1 MIPDHLPPRLAI
13 CLWDFSWYTRAG
25 AGEPFADLDVAF
37 AETVERGYNAVR
49 ICAAPLL
56 TFGELGLDP
65 TIVVSGLGTAPDG
78 GIYGRGTRWYDVP
91 GGYQIDVRARLLDL
105 VRAAERHGVV
115 VILASWEYQQSPA
128 FAADPTW
135 WNAIAAVPVD
145 DRYDHLG
152 RAFDRMLAAFSAE
165 GLLES
170 VAFTELHNEVDFSRV
185 PPLVDRGA
193 LAIERL
199 RAKHPGQLVS
209 ASYGKPPHL
218 DMRSV
223 SPAMHV
229 AQFHVYT
236 YGVLDVLQQR
246 IDLRSEGT
254 AGFPNDELRSL
265 LVDGA
270 PSFADYGRPEAWR
283 MDATVITDQMVYGYD
298 FIDVAK
304 WDAWLL
310 ERYPRYREEMRDEIA
325 ARVNGVA
332 RWAAHQGVPQVIGEG
347 WVGYTPLH
355 GDFEEG
361 PAGRELAEHG
371 IRTALAAGAWGMVLC
386 SNAAP
391 HHPMWRDVEWQ
402 QTMNAEIL
410 DFATEVAQ

>member
-1 MIPDHLPPRLAI
+1 MIPAHLPARLTI
-13 CLWDFSWYTRAG
+13 SLWDFSWYTRAG
-25 AGEPFADLDVAF
+25 VGEPFEDLDVAF
-37 AETVERGYNAVR
+37 AEAVDRGYNAVR

-65 TIVVSGLGTAPDG
+65 TITVSGLGTAPDG
-78 GIYGRGTRWYDVP
+78 GMYGRATRWYDVP
-91 GGYQIDVRARLLDL
+91 GGYEIDVRARLLDL

-115 VILASWEYQQSPA
+115 VILASWEYQQSPV
-128 FAADPTW
+128 FAADPAW
-135 WNAIAAVPVD
+135 WNAIAAVPLD
-145 DRYDHLG
+145 DRYDHLE
-152 RAFDRMLAAFSAE
+152 RAFDRMLVAMTDE
-165 GLLES
+165 GLHES
-170 VAFTELHNEVDFSRV
+170 IAFTELHNEVDFSRV

-218 DMRSV
+218 DMETV
-223 SPAMHV
+223 SPSMHV

-236 YGVLDVLQQR
+236 YGVVDVLQR
-246 IDLRSEGT
+246 LIDLRSEGT
-254 AGFPNDELRSL
+254 ESFPNAELRAL

-270 PSFADYGRPEAWR
+270 PSFVGYGFDSEWR
-283 MDATVITDQMVYGYD
+283 KDATVITDQMIYCYD
-298 FIDVAK
+298 FVDVAK

-310 ERYPRYREEMRDEIA
+310 ERYSDYRDEMHNEIA

-332 RWAAHQGVPQVIGEG
+332 AWSAEHGVPQVIGEG
-347 WVGYTPLH
+347 WVGYTPLN

-361 PAGRELAEHG
+361 PVGLELAEHG

-391 HHPMWRDVEWQ
+391 HHPMWQNVEWQ
-402 QTMNAEIL
+402 RRMNAEIL
-410 DFATEVAQ
+410 AY